1 MSVIS
6 LEYEDINTALSAR
19 HVKPVIDHNLTEDEK
34 ALVSLGYKQEF
45 KREFS
50 LWSTFAVSFSLLGL
64 LPSIASTLYYGMGYA
79 GTAGMT
85 WGWLIAMIG
94 VQAVANSM
102 AELCS
107 SMPTSGG
114 LYYAA
119 FALAPPKW
127 KCFAAWITGWSNFLV
142 QLTSGPSVDYALAC
156 MILAMKAQHNS
167 DYSPTNGQI
176 YALSTCFMIVHS
188 IISSLPTKSLA
199 QFNSVGSIL
208 NSVFLLVALIVILAG
223 NNRSGDIPKW
233 NSNHKVWGVI
243 ENQTQWPDGIAI
255 LMSFISIIWTMSG
268 YDSPFH
274 LSEECSN
281 ANIAAPRAICMTA
294 SVGGLLGWAFQ
305 LVIAYTVVDIPAV
318 INSDLGQPFV
328 SYLTQCLSPK
338 LVDFVT
344 AITIIASFFMGEAG
358 MIAASRVTYAYARD
372 DCFPLSRYWKAV
384 NKTTGTPVNAVWF
397 NWFIGQ
403 LLLLLIFAGDAAI
416 GAIFSVGA
424 LGAYIS
430 FTIPI
435 FIKVFVAKDK
445 FKPGPWNLGKYSQIT
460 GYISCAYILLMA
472 PILCFPQYRGKD
484 NTPDAMNWTVVVY
497 FGPMLIILIW
507 YLVDARK
514 WFKGPVLNIDHV
526 LVEDSEVIT
535 GKEIVVT
542 GDDLDKNRKAS
553 STIDSDP
560 KLSQENEHRVS
571 NSA

>member
-1 MSVIS
+1 MNVVG
-6 LEYEDINTALSAR
+6 LEYEDINTVLSAR
-19 HVKPVIDHNLTEDEK
+19 HVKPVVDHNLTEDEK

-45 KREFS
+45 KREFG

-85 WGWLIAMIG
+85 WGWLVAMIG
-94 VQAVANSM
+94 IQAVANSM

-119 FALAPPKW
+119 FVLSPPKW
-127 KCFAAWITGWSNFLV
+127 GCFAAWMTGWSNFLV
-142 QLTSGPSVDYALAC
+142 QITSGPSVDYALAC
-156 MILAMKAQHNS
+156 MILAMKAEHNS
-167 DYSPTNGQI
+167 SYTPTNGQI
-176 YALSTCFMIVHS
+176 YGLSTCFMVVHS

-199 QFNSVGSIL
+199 QFNSLGSIL

-233 NSNHKVWGVI
+233 NSSQKVWGVI

-255 LMSFISIIWTMSG
+255 LMSFLSIIWTMSG

-281 ANIAAPRAICMTA
+281 ANIAAPRAICLTA

-305 LVIAYTVVDIPAV
+305 LAIAYTVVDISAV
-318 INSDLGQPFV
+318 IDSDLGQPFV
-328 SYLTQCLSPK
+328 AYLTQCLSPK

-372 DCFPLSRYWKAV
+372 NCFPFSRYWKIV

-403 LLLLLIFAGDAAI
+403 LLLLLIFAGDSAI

-424 LGAYIS
+424 LAAYIA

-460 GYISCAYILLMA
+460 DYISCSYILLMT

-497 FGPMLIILIW
+497 FGPMLIVLIW

-514 WFKGPVLNIDHV
+514 WFKGPVMTVDHV
-526 LVEDSEVIT
+526 IVEGSEIIT

-542 GDDLDKNRKAS
+542 GNDIDKTGNA
-553 STIDSDP
+553 STIASDS
-560 KLSQENEHRVS
+560 KLSQEK
-571 NSA
+571 